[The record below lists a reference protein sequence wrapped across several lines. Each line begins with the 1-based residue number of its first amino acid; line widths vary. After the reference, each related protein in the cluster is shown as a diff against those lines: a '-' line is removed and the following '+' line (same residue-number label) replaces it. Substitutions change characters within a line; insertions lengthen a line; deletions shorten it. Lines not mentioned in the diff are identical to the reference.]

1 MDVFRYIFE
10 LGIVFIVF
18 NIIWFLLSSL
28 PKMMLTLSIKNSS
41 LDYILRVIQYF
52 LLASLTSIT
61 STSFILNNNVNQ
73 NYAPWYFIIGGF
85 VLFLY
90 LISKYEK
97 KKLFKMAF
105 QVNKQMI
112 NKKDALIYEPHII
125 GFAIIFFALSTKYEF
140 LIDTILNRWLI
151 ENIYGIYK
159 IPIIG
164 WFIGL
169 AGLLFL
175 FTILA
180 KGTNTIRNILI
191 KVQSIISGRPIET
204 KRTNN
209 IFDSFNNISPES
221 NPYNKN
227 EDLDNDDYIDF
238 EELDE
243 DISEEDK
250 NKE

>member
-1 MDVFRYIFE
+1 MEIFRYIFE

-28 PKMMLTLSIKNSS
+28 PKTMLNISNTSSSIE
-41 LDYILRVIQYF
+41 YILKIIQYF

-61 STSFILNNNVNQ
+61 SSSFILKNNINQ
-73 NYAPWYFIIGGF
+73 NYAPWYFVLGGF

-105 QVNKQMI
+105 KFNKQII
-112 NKKDALIYEPHII
+112 NKKDTLIYEPHII
-125 GFAIIFFALSTKYEF
+125 GFALIFFGLTIKYKF
-140 LIDTILNRWLI
+140 LIETIFNRWLI

-169 AGLLFL
+169 AGILFL

-180 KGTNTIRNILI
+180 KGINTIRNTLL
-191 KVQSIISGRPIET
+191 KVQSVISGMPIET
-204 KRTNN
+204 KKTNN
-209 IFDSFNNISPES
+209 IFDSFNNVSPES
-221 NPYNKN
+221 NLFNN
-227 EDLDNDDYIDF
+227 QEDLDNEDYIDF

-250 NKE
+250 NK